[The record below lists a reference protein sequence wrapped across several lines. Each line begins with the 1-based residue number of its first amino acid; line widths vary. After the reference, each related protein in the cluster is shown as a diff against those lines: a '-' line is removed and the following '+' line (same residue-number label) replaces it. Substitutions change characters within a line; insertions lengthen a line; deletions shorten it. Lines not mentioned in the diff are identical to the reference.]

1 MFDGSVQTMPSFL
14 DTVTIQVAV
23 WFPSLVFTVILA
35 VPSFI
40 AVTFPAVST
49 VAIWVL
55 SLFQVTF
62 LFVAFVGFIV
72 AVNVAVSP
80 TLMSKVD
87 LFKLTDVTLLQL
99 V

>member
-49 VAIWVL
+49 VAI
-55 SLFQVTF
+55 
-62 LFVAFVGFIV
+62 
-72 AVNVAVSP
+72 
-80 TLMSKVD
+80 
-87 LFKLTDVTLLQL
+87 
-99 V
+99 